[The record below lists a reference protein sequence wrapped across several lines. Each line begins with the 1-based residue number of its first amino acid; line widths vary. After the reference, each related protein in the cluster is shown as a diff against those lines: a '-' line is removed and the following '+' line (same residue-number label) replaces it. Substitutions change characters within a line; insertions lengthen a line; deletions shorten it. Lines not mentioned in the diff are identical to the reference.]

1 MRLAGISLLIA
12 TLATAG
18 CAHRPADDP
27 ADPLEPVNRVVFRFN
42 ETADKYALRPVAK
55 VYADITPAPARQGI
69 TNFFDNLQE
78 PRNIVNAILQ
88 AKFVQAGKNL
98 GRLLLNSTAGL
109 AGFVDVASEV
119 GLEKHEEGLGQ
130 TLGYWGVGEGWYLM
144 LPLLGPSTNRDLV
157 GFAGDSFVNPSFYLP
172 GRYDVYAISAN
183 AVNLVNTRAN
193 FLAADGI
200 LQQQFDR
207 YLFVRT
213 AYLQQRWNLI
223 HDGNPPLESFEL
235 PPDEP
240 VDSPA
245 GNPQVTPLA
254 PATEPAEASK

>member
-12 TLATAG
+12 TLAVAG

-27 ADPLEPVNRVVFRFN
+27 ADPLEPVNRAVFKFN

-109 AGFVDVASEV
+109 AGFVDVATEV

-130 TLGYWGVGEGWYLM
+130 TLGHWGVGEGWYLM

-172 GRYDVYAISAN
+172 GRYDVYSISAN

-223 HDGNPPLESFEL
+223 HDGNPPLEGFEL

-240 VDSPA
+240 IDAPTS
-245 GNPQVTPLA
+245 NPQVTPLA
-254 PATEPAEASK
+254 PASEPAEAPK

>member
-12 TLATAG
+12 TLAVAG

-27 ADPLEPVNRVVFRFN
+27 ADPLEPVNRAVFKFN

-109 AGFVDVASEV
+109 AGSVDVATEV

-172 GRYDVYAISAN
+172 GRYDVYSISAN

-223 HDGNPPLESFEL
+223 HDGNPPLEGFEL

-240 VDSPA
+240 IDAPTS
-245 GNPQVTPLA
+245 NPQVTPLA
-254 PATEPAEASK
+254 PASEPAEAPK

>member
-12 TLATAG
+12 TLAVAG

-27 ADPLEPVNRVVFRFN
+27 ADPLEPVNRAVFKFN

-109 AGFVDVASEV
+109 AGFVDVATEV

-172 GRYDVYAISAN
+172 GRYDVYSISAN

-223 HDGNPPLESFEL
+223 HDGNPPLEGFEL

-240 VDSPA
+240 IDAPTS
-245 GNPQVTPLA
+245 NPQVTPLA
-254 PATEPAEASK
+254 PASEPAEAPK

>member
-1 MRLAGISLLIA
+1 MRLAGTLLAIA
-12 TLATAG
+12 ALTALGG

-27 ADPLEPVNRVVFRFN
+27 ADPLEPVNRAVFRFN
-42 ETADKYALRPVAK
+42 ETADRYALRPVAK
-55 VYADITPAPARQGI
+55 VYAKVTPAPARTGI
-69 TNFFDNLQE
+69 GNFFDNLQE

-88 AKFVQAGKNL
+88 AKFVQASKNF
-98 GRLLLNSTAGL
+98 GRLLLNTTAGL
-109 AGFVDVASEV
+109 GGFIDVASDV

-157 GFAGDSFVNPSFYLP
+157 GFVGDSFVNPSFYLP

-183 AVNLVNTRAN
+183 AVNLVNVRAN
-193 FLAADGI
+193 LLSADGL

-213 AYLQQRWNLI
+213 AYLQQRWSLI
-223 HDGNPPLESFEL
+223 HDGNPPLEDFDL
-235 PPDEP
+235 PDDDG
-240 VDSPA
+240 DSDDGAAA
-245 GNPQVTPLA
+245 G
-254 PATEPAEASK
+254 K

>member
-1 MRLAGISLLIA
+1 MRLVGISLLIA
-12 TLATAG
+12 TLAVAG

-27 ADPLEPVNRVVFRFN
+27 ADPLEPVNRAVFKFN

-55 VYADITPAPARQGI
+55 VYADVTPAPARQGI

-109 AGFVDVASEV
+109 AGFVDVATEV

-172 GRYDVYAISAN
+172 GRYDVYSISAN

-223 HDGNPPLESFEL
+223 HDGNPPLEGFEL

-240 VDSPA
+240 IDAPTS
-245 GNPQVTPLA
+245 NPQVTPLA
-254 PATEPAEASK
+254 PASEPAEAPK